1 MPSWEEEKRNA
12 QMAFTA
18 PESDREAA
26 HASVDSFY
34 SQILTRGYI
43 TPALSNASLN
53 QQILDGDFKEPNVR
67 ESDVDRMYE
76 QEQDQDCNWDVEQ
89 ER

>member
-1 MPSWEEEKRNA
+1 MASWEEEKRNA
-12 QMAFTA
+12 QMAFTG

-34 SQILTRGYI
+34 RQILTKGYV

-53 QQILDGDFKEPNVR
+53 QQILDGDFREPNVR
-67 ESDVDRMYE
+67 ESDLDRIYE
-76 QEQDQDCNWDVEQ
+76 QEQDQERNWDIEPGG
-89 ER
+89 

>member
-34 SQILTRGYI
+34 SHEAVDERKHFIEIGTEYGCHEKTR
-43 TPALSNASLN
+43 LWSL
-53 QQILDGDFKEPNVR
+53 
-67 ESDVDRMYE
+67 
-76 QEQDQDCNWDVEQ
+76 
-89 ER
+89 